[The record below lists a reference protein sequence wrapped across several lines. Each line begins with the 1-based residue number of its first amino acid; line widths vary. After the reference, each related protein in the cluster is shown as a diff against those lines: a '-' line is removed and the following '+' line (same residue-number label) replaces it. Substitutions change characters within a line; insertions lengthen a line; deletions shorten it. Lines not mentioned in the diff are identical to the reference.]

1 VTRYDRITVEI
12 TREIGGPYS
21 ADSYVFE
28 PTLDE
33 QNEPEFR
40 AFFAWL
46 QEKRFAKAAAEIAA
60 KGPGEL
66 YF

>member
-1 VTRYDRITVEI
+1 VTRYDRITVEYCV
-12 TREIGGPYS
+12 EFAGPG
-21 ADSYVFE
+21 SYVFE

-33 QNEPEFR
+33 QSEPEFR
-40 AFFAWL
+40 AFFTWIHK
-46 QEKRFAKAAAEIAA
+46 KRLAKVAAEIAA

>member
-1 VTRYDRITVEI
+1 VTRYDRITVEF
-12 TREIGGPYS
+12 TREFGGPHS
-21 ADSYVFE
+21 AGSYVFE

-40 AFFAWL
+40 AFFAWIH
-46 QEKRFAKAAAEIAA
+46 QKRIAKVAAEIAA